1 MGTRG
6 TNKFTDYPGTPRGSA
21 KGAKAGGPSSKDSGD
36 VLLCERQLTGLPLE
50 EVGRCDYFIAHHAI
64 PASGTPVVVR
74 KKLVGG
80 RIGVETTGGELI
92 GFLPTDYNYLLRC
105 MKQGYSYAGQVTS
118 SVAKPVPVVRV
129 DLEPRK

>member
-1 MGTRG
+1 MGTQG
-6 TNKFTDYPGTPRGSA
+6 TNKFKDYPGTPRGGAS
-21 KGAKAGGPSSKDSGD
+21 GAKAGGPSSEDPGD
-36 VLLCERQLTGLPLE
+36 VPLCERRLTGVPLE
-50 EVGRCDYFIAHHAI
+50 EVGRCDYFRAHSTI
-64 PASGTPVVVR
+64 PAVGTPVVVR

-118 SVAKPVPVVRV
+118 IAAKPIPVVRV
-129 DLEPRK
+129 DLESSK